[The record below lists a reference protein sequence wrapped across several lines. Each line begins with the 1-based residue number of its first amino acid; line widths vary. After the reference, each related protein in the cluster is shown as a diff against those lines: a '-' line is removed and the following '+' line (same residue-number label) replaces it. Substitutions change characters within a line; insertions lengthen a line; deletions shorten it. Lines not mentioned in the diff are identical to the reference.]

1 MVIEGVGLHQ
11 VDNVESV
18 QFSGSCVSNSEIVPL
33 SIATCVVVRLQ
44 YKVVFIFVDLN
55 RSSQVA

>member
-11 VDNVESV
+11 VDYVESV